1 MAKKIEEGGTEEVKQ
16 LLSSKTPVVIFFYMN
31 GCPHCERSMGPW
43 NDLAQDNLPYKM
55 VQIESAK
62 VPPELGIHGFPHF
75 VAIHK
80 DGKKT
85 KSDGEKSSKEEIKGG
100 LGLVQGGLRRR
111 RRTRRRH
118 TRRMSRRVRK

>member
-1 MAKKIEEGGTEEVKQ
+1 MPHKIEEGGTEEVKK
-16 LLSSKTPVVIFFYMN
+16 LLSSKTPVVIFFYMD
-31 GCPHCERSMGPW
+31 GCPHCDRTMGPW
-43 NDLAQDNLPYKM
+43 NELAKQDLPYRM

-75 VAIHK
+75 MAVHK

-85 KSDGEKSSKEEIKGG
+85 KSDGEKQSKEEISGG
-100 LGLVQGGLRRR
+100 LGLVKGGSRR

-118 TRRMSRRVRK
+118 TRRMSRRARK